1 MNKNELIELRNAL
14 LAEIEQN
21 YTNYITAFISGK
33 DSEGIFIQPIGKE
46 KSQNIMAVKYYET
59 KLEEIIKNAIRNNV
73 NFNGISS
80 SMYLRFF
87 ITKEMADKVDDTCH
101 LQPELFDKNNIIKDI
116 VEVTFS
122 YDFIGNANELAEDY
136 LNNPFEPLDMKFL
149 INYERFIKLLSERG
163 FNVSITTF
171 EDALNSAIEGNQP
184 IITAD
189 FTKKSEFKK

>member
-1 MNKNELIELRNAL
+1 MIIDKIKKKIYLQRCKRVAKSYGNNFKVNGES
-14 LAEIEQN
+14 
-21 YTNYITAFISGK
+21 YTTPNTSLG
-33 DSEGIFIQPIGKE
+33 
-46 KSQNIMAVKYYET
+46 
-59 KLEEIIKNAIRNNV
+59 NNV